1 MDKGGDMSGPAANN
15 SSDFVSPTA
24 GQITSSLTNLRTGS
38 QVVQVSYQC
47 LMHLDL
53 CPVVMRLAANTL
65 PIECLKTLLTKTLFA
80 GEREERVL

>member
-15 SSDFVSPTA
+15 SSDFVSPKA
-24 GQITSSLTNLRTGS
+24 GPIPSSLTNFRTGS

-47 LMHLDL
+47 LMHLEL
-53 CPVVMRLAANTL
+53 CFVVMRPAANTL
-65 PIECLKTLLTKTLFA
+65 PIECLKILLMKTLFA